1 MSADRLWPQDLEFDR
16 AARLLRIRFA
26 DGFCGIIA
34 FRTLRLESPSAEM
47 RGHGGAA
54 PPIPFVPEDVAILE
68 AEPIGRYAVRLV
80 FSDGHRTGIYSWE
93 LLRALGERA
102 GAQLA

>member
-1 MSADRLWPQDLEFDR
+1 MSVDRVWPQDLEFDR
-16 AARLLRIRFA
+16 SARLLRIRFA
-26 DGFCGIIA
+26 DAYCGTLS

-47 RGHGGAA
+47 RGHGGAH
-54 PPIPFVPEDVAILE
+54 PPLPFIPEDISISE

-93 LLRALGERA
+93 MLRELSERNSTPP
-102 GAQLA
+102 